1 MLFGSVDRSQ
11 PRLSAIQPKFV
22 SRDQI
27 KGSVIER
34 AGADFNFVGAVDDAV
49 KS

>member
-1 MLFGSVDRSQ
+1 MLFSSIDGSQ

-22 SRDQI
+22 AGDQI
-27 KGSVIER
+27 GRSLIER
-34 AGADFNFVGAVDDAV
+34 AYVDFNFVGAIDDAV